1 MSLLKYIKENQ
12 RNVDGTFTIEAQQ
25 MRKLREE
32 RVMMRRML
40 WRLMSLFKF
49 KADVYLV
56 KTKDCK
62 PYRAAKEFFNDR
74 RAK

>member
-1 MSLLKYIKENQ
+1 MSLIKFIRENQ
-12 RNVDGTFTIEAQQ
+12 QNEDGSYTVSAQQ

-32 RVMMRRML
+32 RAHTRKML
-40 WRLMSLFKF
+40 WRLMSLFKV

-62 PYRAAKEFFNDR
+62 PYRAAKAFFNDR